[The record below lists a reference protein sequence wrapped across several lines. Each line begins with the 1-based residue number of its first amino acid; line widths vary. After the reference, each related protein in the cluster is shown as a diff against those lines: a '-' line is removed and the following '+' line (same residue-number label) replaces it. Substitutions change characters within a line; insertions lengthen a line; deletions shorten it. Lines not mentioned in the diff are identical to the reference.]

1 MLRLLWGIVLGVLI
15 GGAVAA
21 ILVKGLGVV
30 TLGALAAYPLA
41 VLIGAIAGLVA
52 GKPIWAK
59 DARIEAGL
67 KAFFGALLAAGVMFA
82 LRSWAKVDLDLP
94 RFGLGHG
101 VIGELAVTSLPMVAV
116 LLSLVFEVDNLFGK
130 GNDAAADDKKRV
142 AASDSPRLRAGAAE
156 AEDVEAPAEADEK
169 RASRRKS

>member
-1 MLRLLWGIVLGVLI
+1 MLRLLWGIVLGILI

-21 ILVKGLGVV
+21 LLIKGLGMVV
-30 TLGALAAYPLA
+30 LGALIAYPAA
-41 VLIGAIAGLVA
+41 VLIGALAGLLA

-67 KAFFGALLAAGVMFA
+67 KAFFGALLAAGLMFA
-82 LRSWAKVDLDLP
+82 LRSWAKLDLDLT

-101 VIGELAVTSLPMVAV
+101 PLGELTVTALPMIAV

-130 GNDAAADDKKRV
+130 DDTKDSGDKKRV
-142 AASDSPRLRAGAAE
+142 AASDAPRLRAEGTAADEIESGAA
-156 AEDVEAPAEADEK
+156 DDEK
-169 RASRRKS
+169 RGARRKS